1 VTGGRQTAGDAA
13 AAVFR
18 QQFGRAVALMARVLG
33 DIAAAEDA
41 VQDAYAI
48 ALERWAVDGV
58 PENPAGW
65 IATTAR
71 NRALDRLRRRRAF
84 DDRRPELARAAE
96 RRLLEAPGWEDVEV
110 IPDER
115 LRLIFTCCH
124 PSLAVESQAALTLR
138 MVGGLT
144 ASEIARG
151 MLTSEHAV
159 QQRLVRAKRKLR
171 GAGIPLRVPDD
182 HELPDRLSA
191 VLAVVYLIFTE
202 GYAATAGPAL
212 LREDLSVEAIRLG
225 RVLESLMPDDAEVAG
240 LLSLMLLHDAR
251 RAARIDA
258 GGDLVLLAE
267 QDRSLWDRPTI
278 DEGRELTERA
288 LRMRRPPGPY
298 AIEAAIAALH
308 CSAERPAD
316 TDWRQI
322 ALLYGELLRRAPSP
336 AVELNRAVAVAMAD
350 GPARGLELI
359 DRIDGLSG
367 SHLLH
372 AARADL
378 LNRLGDR
385 EAAAEACRQALG
397 LVGTEPERRFLE
409 RRLERYQPGAV

>member
-1 VTGGRQTAGDAA
+1 MSSAAEAIAEAHRSDWARIVAGLIRMTGDW
-13 AAVFR
+13 
-18 QQFGRAVALMARVLG
+18 AL
-33 DIAAAEDA
+33 AEDA
-41 VQDAYAI
+41 TGDAFAT
-48 ALERWAVDGV
+48 ALVRWEADGT
-58 PENPAGW
+58 PPNPAAW
-65 IATTAR
+65 LAVTAR
-71 NRALDRLRRRRAF
+71 NRAIDLLRRAANERTKLAVAALG
-84 DDRRPELARAAE
+84 DDAA
-96 RRLLEAPGWEDVEV
+96 AGED
-110 IPDER
+110 DR

-124 PSLAVESQAALTLR
+124 PALNREAQVALTLR
-138 MVGGLT
+138 LVGGLEVREV
-144 ASEIARG
+144 ARALLSSED
-151 MLTSEHAV
+151 AV
-159 QQRLVRAKRKLR
+159 AQRLVRAKRKLR
-171 GAGIPLRVPDD
+171 VAAVPLRVPAGD
-182 HELPDRLSA
+182 ELPSRLAA
-191 VLAVVYLIFTE
+191 VLAVVYLVFNE
-202 GYAATAGPAL
+202 GYAATSGPDL
-212 LREDLSVEAIRLG
+212 LRDDIAGEAVRLG
-225 RVLESLMPDDAEVAG
+225 KVLVELMPDESEAAG
-240 LLSLMLLHDAR
+240 LLALMLLQHAR
-251 RAARIDA
+251 RRARTAAD
-258 GGDLVLLAE
+258 GSLVLLE
-267 QDRSLWDRPTI
+267 QQDRGLWDAAAI
-278 DEGRELTERA
+278 GEGLALTERA
-288 LRMRRPPGPY
+288 LRLRRPPGPY

>member
-1 VTGGRQTAGDAA
+1 
-13 AAVFR
+13 
-18 QQFGRAVALMARVLG
+18 MARVLG

-96 RRLLEAPGWEDVEV
+96 RRLLEDPGWEDVEV

-124 PSLAVESQAALTLR
+124 PSLAAESQAALTLR

-182 HELPDRLSA
+182 HELPDRL
-191 VLAVVYLIFTE
+191 
-202 GYAATAGPAL
+202 AACWRWSTWSSPRGMRRPPGRRCCGRT
-212 LREDLSVEAIRLG
+212 LRAEAIRLG
-225 RVLESLMPDDAEVAG
+225 RVLESLMPDEPEVAG
-240 LLSLMLLHDAR
+240 LLALMLLHDAR

-267 QDRSLWDRPTI
+267 QDRSLWD
-278 DEGRELTERA
+278 
-288 LRMRRPPGPY
+288 
-298 AIEAAIAALH
+298 
-308 CSAERPAD
+308 
-316 TDWRQI
+316 
-322 ALLYGELLRRAPSP
+322 APRST
-336 AVELNRAVAVAMAD
+336 
-350 GPARGLELI
+350 RG
-359 DRIDGLSG
+359 G
-367 SHLLH
+367 S
-372 AARADL
+372 
-378 LNRLGDR
+378 
-385 EAAAEACRQALG
+385 
-397 LVGTEPERRFLE
+397 
-409 RRLERYQPGAV
+409 